1 MNTMSLLCLILAGGK
16 STRMGQD
23 KALLYDSTNIL
34 SKKLEALGC
43 RVLIACGSR
52 ERAHHFDSNCWFDPF
67 YAKSLG
73 EVIYAF
79 VAEHDEEVQL
89 FACDMY
95 RLDDAAL
102 ATILAQSPG
111 VPLDNQSKEQF
122 TLTRIPVQP
131 NLPKAM
137 SLGDLFSGL
146 ERNNLSSL
154 GNRLENFNHPDQ
166 IDDLSKSDQ

>member
-1 MNTMSLLCLILAGGK
+1 MSLLCLILAGGK
-16 STRMGQD
+16 STRKGQD

-52 ERAHHFDSNCWFDPF
+52 ERAHHFDSNCWFDPS

-89 FACDMY
+89 FPCDMY

-111 VPLDNQSKEQF
+111 VPLDSESNEQF

>member
-1 MNTMSLLCLILAGGK
+1 MSLLCLILAGGK

-34 SKKLEALGC
+34 SKKLKALGC
-43 RVLIACGSR
+43 RVIIACGSR
-52 ERAHHFDSNCWFDPF
+52 KRADHFESDCWFDPPHTN
-67 YAKSLG
+67 SLG

-89 FACDMY
+89 FPCDMY
-95 RLDDAAL
+95 RLDDGAL
-102 ATILAQSPG
+102 ATILVQSPG
-111 VPLDNQSKEQF
+111 VPIDGEANEQF
-122 TLTRIPVQP
+122 TLTRIPAQS
-131 NLPKAM
+131 NLPEAM
-137 SLGDLFSGL
+137 SLSELFSGL
-146 ERNNLSSL
+146 GRNNLNSL